1 MRTALYNAFPQ
12 IRKIIEK
19 PYTIKV
25 NKKSGELYLEREKN
39 PLFMEAPYAILLII
53 ASVFAIY
60 SCCSHIQLWTD
71 VNMRIRR
78 LEQLERQ
85 AIVLKNENEMA
96 ERKYAVTGDLEYV
109 YEVAT
114 GTLGMIPASEVNVLF
129 YDHTEPEFVYQRDN
143 ILSIELQ

>member
-1 MRTALYNAFPQ
+1 MRAALYSAFPQ

-25 NKKSGELYLEREKN
+25 NKKSGELYLEQEKN
-39 PLFMEAPYAILLII
+39 PLFMEAPYAILLIL

-71 VNMRIRR
+71 VNLRIRR

-85 AIVLKNENEMA
+85 AITLKNENELT
-96 ERKYAVTGDLEYV
+96 ERKFAYTGDLNYI

-114 GTLGMIPASEVNVLF
+114 NTLGMVPASEANVIF
-129 YDHTEPEFVYQRDN
+129 YDHSDPEFVYQRDN
-143 ILSIELQ
+143 IPSIE